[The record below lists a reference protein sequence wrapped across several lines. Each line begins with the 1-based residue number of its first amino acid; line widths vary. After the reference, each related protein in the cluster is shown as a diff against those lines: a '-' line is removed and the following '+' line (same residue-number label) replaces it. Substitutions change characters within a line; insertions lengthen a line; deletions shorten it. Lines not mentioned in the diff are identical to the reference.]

1 MKKLISLVLT
11 LTFCAAVFAPAV
23 ASAASFTD
31 LTDAHWAYDNIMRL
45 ANDGTI
51 NGYDDGTFLP
61 EGTVTRAEFVK
72 MLGKSDTARATAF
85 DDVDPSHWCYDY
97 IMYSG
102 LDALSGNT
110 FSPDTPIVRSDV
122 ANLLYN
128 RYHTSDVLAPYSIT
142 SQGTN
147 AKATA
152 WVYVCGLMRGDDM
165 VNLRLDDTLTRAEAA
180 TLIVRARNLNT
191 DAAGDFISIFPDEVY
206 ERVYNG
212 SNLFD
217 TAYDANG
224 TITYGELSAAALRL
238 RFRDRA
244 LPLGNYYYTKN
255 YEGDYAAEWDIMCNY
270 VLEKDKHNS
279 TEAESKS
286 AATVADALAM
296 LSHGASNIGL
306 TAVKPAENGGMYA
319 DVKITDEKS
328 SYAKNLQYAHNF
340 GISLYAGGKLNAD
353 RAVTKKEVACIIMQY
368 DMALG
373 INVAYICGVEDSY
386 KPAPLLLDTN
396 AYPSN
401 AADYTAILSTVPK
414 NVYEAPF
421 KGENVKKCKEI
432 TNTANSLASIFKIP
446 LSTMCTVADSVDIDM
461 NITYYPSLMA
471 MSDKGYLYRVKVVFG
486 SRGKS
491 LKMSD
496 IFNLADGVSDD
507 PIEDGKAY
515 WLDLATNAKLSGLYI
530 DYSIMTLEQV
540 ID

>member
-1 MKKLISLVLT
+1 
-11 LTFCAAVFAPAV
+11 
-23 ASAASFTD
+23 
-31 LTDAHWAYDNIMRL
+31 
-45 ANDGTI
+45 
-51 NGYDDGTFLP
+51 
-61 EGTVTRAEFVK
+61 
-72 MLGKSDTARATAF
+72 
-85 DDVDPSHWCYDY
+85 
-97 IMYSG
+97 
-102 LDALSGNT
+102 
-110 FSPDTPIVRSDV
+110 
-122 ANLLYN
+122 
-128 RYHTSDVLAPYSIT
+128 
-142 SQGTN
+142 
-147 AKATA
+147 
-152 WVYVCGLMRGDDM
+152 
-165 VNLRLDDTLTRAEAA
+165 
-180 TLIVRARNLNT
+180 
-191 DAAGDFISIFPDEVY
+191 
-206 ERVYNG
+206 
-212 SNLFD
+212 
-217 TAYDANG
+217 
-224 TITYGELSAAALRL
+224 
-238 RFRDRA
+238 
-244 LPLGNYYYTKN
+244 
-255 YEGDYAAEWDIMCNY
+255 MCNY

-306 TAVKPAENGGMYA
+306 TAVKPSENGGMYA
-319 DVKITDEKS
+319 DVKIADEKS

-353 RAVTKKEVACIIMQY
+353 RAVTKKEAACIIMQY

-401 AADYTAILSTVPK
+401 AADYTSILSTVPK